1 MHWQQ
6 AIQGYKKILP
16 FGTPMRKR
24 LVPILIV
31 ATGIAI
37 FILLRLT
44 GDDPAPVNSQE
55 RSWRVATEVI
65 QPDAF
70 APRLTLYG
78 QLESP
83 LLFTVVAPM
92 AGRIASLPAKDGE
105 QIKQGEL
112 LMALDEADIQPR
124 VEQAKADL
132 EDAKAQLQ
140 SEKIA
145 HQNDLQALRL
155 EQRIQA
161 NAQKN
166 LERTEQL
173 IERGVLPT
181 AELENS
187 KDALDRSALTVAIR
201 QRSINSFAS
210 RLQAL
215 EARVARAQ
223 ATFDSTLRDAER
235 SRFLAPF
242 DGVVGNVQAAVG
254 DQVNV
259 NAALLDFYPLQGME
273 LRAVVPQVHSQSF
286 SQALQNGQQLKAR
299 SLDVE
304 PPIHLTL
311 KRIAGQADARGVE
324 ALFSVDQPQ
333 PGLRLGNLLAI
344 SVARP
349 VRNDSVALPYSALYG
364 NDTLYQVLDGRL
376 QRIQVQRVG
385 ETMNEQGERRVLVR
399 STELKAGMEVVTTH
413 LPNAVQ
419 GLKVEASAPATK
431 DATGQQP

>member
-1 MHWQQ
+1 
-6 AIQGYKKILP
+6 
-16 FGTPMRKR
+16 MRKR
-24 LVPILIV
+24 LVPILIIAV
-31 ATGIAI
+31 GIAI

-44 GDDPAPVNSQE
+44 ADEPAPVNSTE
-55 RSWRVATEVI
+55 RSWRVASEVI

-78 QLESP
+78 ALESP

-92 AGRIASLPAKDGE
+92 AGRVAALPAQDGE
-105 QIKQGEL
+105 QVKQGDL
-112 LMALDEADIQPR
+112 LMELDEADIQPR
-124 VEQAKADL
+124 VAQARADL

-145 HQNDLQALRL
+145 HQNDQQALKL

-173 IERGVLPT
+173 ITRGVLPS

-187 KDALDRSALTVAIR
+187 KDALDRSALTVANR
-201 QRSINSFAS
+201 QRSINNYPS
-210 RLQAL
+210 RLQAV

-223 ATFDSTLRDAER
+223 ATFDSTQRDAER
-235 SRFLAPF
+235 SRFVAPF

-254 DQVNV
+254 DQVNA
-259 NAALLDFYPLQGME
+259 NTALLDFYPLQGME
-273 LRAVVPQVHSQSF
+273 LRAVVPQVHSQGF
-286 SQALQNGQQLKAR
+286 IQALQDGTQLQAR
-299 SLDVE
+299 SLDID
-304 PPIHLTL
+304 PPISLTL

-349 VRNDSVALPYSALYG
+349 VRDDSVALPYSALYG

-376 QRIQVQRVG
+376 QRIPVQRVG
-385 ETMNEQGERRVLVR
+385 ETLNEAGERRVLVR
-399 STELKAGMEVVTTH
+399 STELQAGMEIVTTH

-419 GLKVEASAPATK
+419 GLKVDTGAAAPAS
-431 DATGQQP
+431 DSAAGPQP